1 MFLLSMLNS
10 KENSANGK
18 TGMGLFSFI
27 WVGQLVSI
35 LGTSMVRFGLMY
47 WAWLETGQATAVAL
61 LGFFSFAPQLLL
73 EPFAGAL
80 VDRWNR
86 KVTIILADLVA
97 GMGTIATL
105 ILYSS
110 GVLEVWHLYVIATF
124 VGALSSFH
132 FPAFSAAVT
141 MMVDKKQYG
150 RAASMLGL
158 AGSVSEIFAAPIAA
172 VLLVWVGLPGILVI
186 DIFTFTF
193 AVSVLL
199 IARIP
204 QPEKARDLGK
214 GMRGLWRDSKYGFRY
229 IFKRKSLLGL
239 QLTYFGSN
247 FFGNI
252 AFILMAPMVLA
263 ITSSDKVALAT
274 VMAGAGVGGL
284 IGGIIMSAWGGSKT
298 WKIGVIMCGI
308 LVEGL
313 VMVSFGLVLGVPLW
327 TVIAFILAF
336 SGPFVWGSSQ
346 AIWQSKVEPNKQGR
360 VFGARGFIAMSAGA
374 VGMVIAGPLA
384 DMVFEPGMA
393 GSGFLARTF
402 GWLLGNEIGS
412 GMRLIMILCGIGTL
426 ATAVVALS
434 VPKVRN
440 LESIVPDADSPQAR
454 LADYREL
461 LWRAHRKGKLT
472 RGECAGLYSKKK
484 AALMAKA
491 AAPAGDADGKPIAQ
505 ADGGGGPTT

>member
-1 MFLLSMLNS
+1 MNLSG
-10 KENSANGK
+10 ENGK
-18 TGMGLFSFI
+18 AGMGVFSLI

-47 WAWLETGQATAVAL
+47 WAWLETGQATALAL
-61 LGFFSFAPQLLL
+61 IGFFSFAPQLLL

-86 KVTIILADLVA
+86 KVTIILSDLVA

-105 ILYSS
+105 ILYSY
-110 GVLEVWHLYVIATF
+110 GILEIWHLYAIAAI

-141 MMVDKKQYG
+141 MLVEKKQYG

-172 VLLVWVGLPGILVI
+172 VLLVWVGLSGILWI
-186 DIFTFTF
+186 DIATFTF
-193 AVSVLL
+193 AVTVLL
-199 IARIP
+199 VAKIP
-204 QPEKARDLGK
+204 QPPRAADVGK
-214 GMRGLWRDSKYGFRY
+214 GVRGLWRDSMYGFRY

-239 QLTYFGSN
+239 QLTYFSSN

-274 VMAGAGVGGL
+274 VMGTAGVGGL
-284 IGGIIMSAWGGSKT
+284 IGGLVMSAWGGSRDR
-298 WKIGVIMCGI
+298 KILVIMLGI
-308 LVEGL
+308 MCEGF
-313 VMVSFGLVLGVPLW
+313 VMISFGIALGVPLW
-327 TVIAFILAF
+327 ATISFILAF

-346 AIWQSKVEPNKQGR
+346 AIWQSKVPPNKQGR

-384 DMVFEPGMA
+384 DMVFEPAMA
-393 GSGFLARTF
+393 GSGFLASSF
-402 GWLLGNEIGS
+402 GWLLGNDIGS

-426 ATAVVALS
+426 ATAMVALS
-434 VPKVRN
+434 TPRVRH
-440 LESIVPDADSPQAR
+440 LETIVPDADHPTVV
-454 LADYREL
+454 LAEYREQ
-461 LWRAHRKGKLT
+461 LWKAYRKGRFT
-472 RGECAGLYSKKK
+472 RDECQAMYDRKK
-484 AALMAKA
+484 ATLGLA
-491 AAPAGDADGKPIAQ
+491 
-505 ADGGGGPTT
+505 

>member
-1 MFLLSMLNS
+1 LLSMVNMG
-10 KENSANGK
+10 SANGNGEK
-18 TGMGLFSFI
+18 RSGMGVFSLI

-35 LGTSMVRFGLMY
+35 FGTSMVRFGLMY
-47 WAWLETGQATAVAL
+47 WAWLETGQATALAL
-61 LGFFSFAPQLLL
+61 MGFFSFAPQLLL
-73 EPFAGAL
+73 QPFAGAL

-86 KVTIILADLVA
+86 KATIILADLVA

-105 ILYSS
+105 ILYSA
-110 GVLEVWHLYVIATF
+110 GILEIWHLYAIAVV

-141 MMVDKKQYG
+141 MMVDKKHYG

-172 VLLVWVGLPGILVI
+172 VLLVWVGLSGILMI
-186 DIFTFTF
+186 DICTFTF
-193 AVSVLL
+193 AVTVLL
-199 IARIP
+199 VAKIP

-214 GMRGLWRDSKYGFRY
+214 GLRGLWRDSMFGFRY

-252 AFILMAPMVLA
+252 AYILMAPMVLA
-263 ITSSDKVALAT
+263 VTSSDKVALAT
-274 VMAGAGVGGL
+274 VMGSAGVGGL
-284 IGGIIMSAWGGSKT
+284 IGGILMSAWGGSKT
-298 WKIGVIMCGI
+298 WKIGVIMLGI
-308 LVEGL
+308 MVEGF
-313 VMVSFGLVLGVPLW
+313 VMISFGIVLGVPLW
-327 TVIAFILAF
+327 ATISFILAF

-374 VGMVIAGPLA
+374 VGMVMAGPLA

-393 GSGFLARTF
+393 GTGFLARTF

-426 ATAVVALS
+426 ATAIIALS
-434 VPKVRN
+434 IPRVRN
-440 LESIVPDADSPQAR
+440 LERIVPDADSPVAV
-454 LADYREL
+454 LADYRERL
-461 LWRAHRKGKLT
+461 RKAYRGGKLT
-472 RGECAGLYSKKK
+472 KKECKELYIKQKIKLGST
-484 AALMAKA
+484 
-491 AAPAGDADGKPIAQ
+491 PPND
-505 ADGGGGPTT
+505 